1 MKENNSESK
10 DEIMN
15 RIDKLNEYIS
25 ELTNNLTQATE
36 IRNKYIHKLE
46 ELERINNDEE
56 KVDISN
62 IGVKH
67 EVVMFCKANIY
78 DIIDADKETDSVCG
92 IPLNYPTKYVFN
104 EEDKIYFH
112 FCKATPD
119 IESNMK
125 NSDVVIVNHFQFGEP
140 FIDEK
145 RILATIA
152 NIVNKP
158 KSISSNDFVES

>member
-10 DEIMN
+10 ATIRSNIDE
-15 RIDKLNEYIS
+15 LNEHII
-25 ELTNNLTQATE
+25 ELTNDLNQATE

-78 DIIDADKETDSVCG
+78 DIIDADKEIDSVCG

-104 EEDKIYFH
+104 EEDKLYFH
-112 FCKATPD
+112 FLKATPD
-119 IESNMK
+119 IESNIK

-145 RILATIA
+145 RILAAIA

-158 KSISSNDFVES
+158 KTISSNDFVES

>member
-10 DEIMN
+10 DTIRYHIYE
-15 RIDKLNEYIS
+15 LNEYIS
-25 ELTNNLTQATE
+25 KLTNDLTQATD

-56 KVDISN
+56 KVNISN

-104 EEDKIYFH
+104 
-112 FCKATPD
+112 
-119 IESNMK
+119 
-125 NSDVVIVNHFQFGEP
+125 
-140 FIDEK
+140 
-145 RILATIA
+145 
-152 NIVNKP
+152 
-158 KSISSNDFVES
+158 